1 MNNTDILL
9 TPLTHKRRANSF
21 LSSDEYEIII
31 KKKHSHHSHYSTA
44 DTADSLSRSDF
55 VCSPI
60 ASKLP
65 LSDLMQTP
73 EQTFKL
79 ARDKLSALKVNQS
92 SKKHK
97 SAHLNSYEEI
107 KKNYM
112 SDPQDYVDTFKVVKF
127 KNIKY
132 KLGACMLVRNE
143 SDVEND
149 FVCKLLRIIRP
160 NKVDAKKIFA
170 FLEGHS

>member
-9 TPLTHKRRANSF
+9 TPSTHKRRANSF
-21 LSSDEYEIII
+21 LSTDEYEIII
-31 KKKHSHHSHYSTA
+31 KKKHSHRSTA

-60 ASKLP
+60 ASKILV
-65 LSDLMQTP
+65 SDLMQTP
-73 EQTFKL
+73 EQTIKV
-79 ARDKLSALKVNQS
+79 AKDKLSALKVCQS

-127 KNIKY
+127 KSIKY
-132 KLGACMLVRNE
+132 KLNACMLVRNE

-149 FVCKLLRIIRP
+149 FVCRLLRIIRP
-160 NKVDAKKIFA
+160 NKVDAKKILA
-170 FLEGHS
+170 FLEVQW